1 MRSMFF
7 SFIPPPKRVVSKIN
21 NSLQMLL
28 TCSFGLSETRIPG
41 TISKTL
47 AINILSHMA
56 VPRLY
61 FGIIFY
67 KGKEKWRG

>member
-41 TISKTL
+41 TIFRKSLENLSDKY
-47 AINILSHMA
+47 IISHGCPSFILWHYI
-56 VPRLY
+56 L
-61 FGIIFY
+61 
-67 KGKEKWRG
+67 